1 MKRLWIILCCLSLCF
16 VVDAQIDYSCKYWFD
31 QNHAQSV
38 TSTFNTNEWQTEID
52 VGQLAD
58 GLHTLNL
65 QVMDTSMIW
74 SSPQSY
80 MFIKISPME
89 SLIDPVNMENLE
101 YICWFDQ
108 DFNDKRN
115 ASLGDGNLLFNVS
128 NLEEGLHTINII
140 LKGETLTSTE
150 SYSFIK
156 ISEQEPL
163 VPSVDMS
170 NLTCHYWFDRNFSN
184 QHTIP
189 FGDGNFLFE
198 VSDLVDG
205 LHTINIM
212 LEGETFA
219 STQSYMFIKVSPMEP
234 LIGSIDMSNLNYH
247 CWFDMD
253 YEHRIVSPVGNGGIM
268 LDVDNVS
275 DGLHTIHI
283 MLEGEALTSAQT
295 YMFYKKP
302 ELEDFGIA
310 KWQYFLNGDVS
321 QIHTFEISPVIDTLN
336 IITLL
341 PVETWP
347 VRSSCFHFNPNDGE
361 PYLNAKNEIIFRFC
375 SNDDRLL
382 EKSAFFVDYQVQQD
396 IVANVFERNT
406 TETFAAPRNNQIT
419 WFKLDAVVGDSL
431 AFVANKACTMQ
442 LFAPSGEEVYA
453 ATASEA
459 MTIGGCH
466 AWEDGT
472 YYLAVHDVTESGETI
487 SVTYNWVYRYSI
499 LAYDVHLVGNGGC
512 STITYQGNGFNSLL
526 DAYLINY
533 QNDTIHRLDI
543 GHESNTTTTITFNFY
558 EVNLGVYDAVFEF
571 NDEVIHISSA
581 LEVQEP
587 VDIVLTSTVNYPSTY
602 LRSQGTVTYTYTITN
617 NGNMSAYAVP
627 IFVYIS
633 SRTANGISHLKF
645 DGLDLASVISNIN
658 MDSLSNN
665 DVALLK
671 EWSEEIGD
679 DHHFFRLRTIDED
692 TGDSIL
698 VRSNFF
704 YANIAPFETK
714 SLFLNIT
721 SDEPIDVWMTVPN
734 DTVQPITL
742 IPNRGRGQYCCH
754 AEQVQCVL
762 DVACGVIDLA
772 NLVASMAGTNPA
784 GWATDAANCICSG
797 ISLIHSNVSKVFC
810 ADVGPGDFFDGLRS
824 ILDKNSIL
832 GWAMSCIQS
841 FIPGGRIADVAKAV
855 GNGSSILSFFAHP
868 LTVMDCAT
876 SLFGKKP
883 NCPPGDPNG
892 GKSTPVNSRD
902 PNDIYGYLSESGS
915 HYMLQEIQNIHY
927 EIEFEND
934 TTLATAAAHT
944 IIVRDTLDATKF
956 DLNSL
961 AAQSVTVGSKRMEL
975 NGEQTFAKTLDMRPE
990 LYVIAQVEQDYDPAT
1005 GIIQWTISSL
1015 DPMTMEPTDNPYQG
1029 VLPVNYF
1036 GDGVGFIDY
1045 SVSLKQTFADG
1056 TEISNRAGIIF
1067 DSEELIMTPTWTNIV
1082 DAVKPTSTIVDVTQV
1097 ADTLNFTFLSEDN
1110 RSGVWYHTLYYRND
1124 STEMEWKVKKNQILE
1139 NNYIMTLDD
1148 LQVTEYFVLATDS
1161 ACNREEKD
1169 FIAEYI
1175 YLPDNMTLQNT
1186 TLDQGWNWWSTYV
1199 EQNDVGGLQMME
1211 NSLGNNGLTIK
1222 SQDDFTT
1229 NYFETIGYNYWYG
1242 GLESV
1247 DNEQGYMINT
1257 NTTCNVKM
1265 IGVPASPSDHPIT
1278 LTPNWNWIGYPVNQA
1293 QLLSASL
1300 GGFQPEDNDVMK
1312 SHSGF
1317 ATYYDGYGWY
1327 PDDFIMTPGEGYLYK
1342 SNATSNKL
1350 LTYVLNRDAIPEK
1363 PTKEERSWT
1372 PVINK
1377 YAGNISVIAVVEASG
1392 VELRDNVE
1400 IAAFVNGECRGS
1412 AILRYF
1418 EPTDRY
1424 YAMLS
1429 IVGENGDVVDFEMLD
1444 AKSDSHITLHTNDVI
1459 GNLGNPMV
1467 LGFGSNTVDLEVYPN
1482 PVDRGQEFS
1491 LVIPQWEKPSEIL
1504 ITNALGE
1511 IVRKESIV
1519 GSTVKGL
1526 DTSGIYMVKIICAS
1540 GNVYMNKLIVK

>member
-1 MKRLWIILCCLSLCF
+1 MKRYILIICALIFCF
-16 VVDAQIDYSCKYWFD
+16 AMQAQPMTYSCRYWFD
-31 QNHAQSV
+31 QDFGQATTV
-38 TSTFNTNEWQTEID
+38 TLNGSTWQAELD
-52 VGQLAD
+52 VGSLLD
-58 GLHTLNL
+58 GLHSLHIH
-65 QVMDTSMIW
+65 VMDTSMRW
-74 SSPQSY
+74 SPSQSY
-80 MFIKISPME
+80 LFFKQSVFDTGTPNY
-89 SLIDPVNMENLE
+89 V
-101 YICWFDQ
+101 YHCWFDQ
-108 DFNDKRN
+108 DFENRVTN
-115 ASLGDGNLLFNVS
+115 SIGNGHFLFDVT
-128 NLEEGLHTINII
+128 NLEEGVHM
-140 LKGETLTSTE
+140 
-150 SYSFIK
+150 
-156 ISEQEPL
+156 
-163 VPSVDMS
+163 V
-170 NLTCHYWFDRNFSN
+170 H
-184 QHTIP
+184 
-189 FGDGNFLFE
+189 
-198 VSDLVDG
+198 
-205 LHTINIM
+205 IM
-212 LEGETFA
+212 LEGSSLTE
-219 STQSYMFIKVSPMEP
+219 TQSYMFLKMP
-234 LIGSIDMSNLNYH
+234 LENPTTELRYH
-247 CWFDMD
+247 FWFDQD
-253 YEHRIVSPVGNGGIM
+253 YSCKQTGLVGSGFIE
-268 LDVDNVS
+268 LDVGGLSNGIHTVNVQLDNGTLMTPKS
-275 DGLHTIHI
+275 
-283 MLEGEALTSAQT
+283 
-295 YMFYKKP
+295 YMFYKQP
-302 ELEDFGIA
+302 VGGHGITH
-310 KWQYFLNGDVS
+310 WEYWINGDMENKQKTVF
-321 QIHTFEISPVIDTLN
+321 TSPVDTLD
-336 IITLL
+336 IIALL
-341 PVETWP
+341 SVGHPDI
-347 VRSSCFHFNPNDGE
+347 RSSCFHFHPNGEE
-361 PYLNAKNEIIFRFC
+361 PYINAKNDITFC
-375 SNDDRLL
+375 FLDTDNCFI
-382 EKSAFFVDYQVQQD
+382 ETKSYYVDEQVEQS
-396 IVANVFERNT
+396 IEAEVFERNT
-406 TETFAAPRNNQIT
+406 TEIIDAPRNNNIK
-419 WFKLDAVVGDSL
+419 WFKLDAATGDYL
-431 AFVANKACTMQ
+431 TFIANKACTMQ
-442 LFAPSGEEVYA
+442 LFAPSGKEVYS
-453 ATASEA
+453 ATTSEA
-459 MTIGGCH
+459 MLPDGCNV
-466 AWEDGT
+466 WENGT
-472 YYLAVHDVTESGETI
+472 YYLAIHDVTGNGETVAI
-487 SVTYNWVYRYSI
+487 TYSWVYRYSI
-499 LAYDVHLVGNGGC
+499 LTYNVQKVGNGGY
-512 STITYQGNGFNSLL
+512 STITFKGNGFDSLL
-526 DAYLINY
+526 DMYLVNL
-533 QNDTIHRLDI
+533 QNDTISNLDI
-543 GHESNTTTTITFNFY
+543 GHESNTTTTVTLNFD
-558 EVNLGVYDAVFEF
+558 ETNLGMYDAVFMFDDETIRI
-571 NDEVIHISSA
+571 NDAIEVD
-581 LEVQEP
+581 EP
-587 VDIVLTSTVNYPSTY
+587 VDIILTSNIIYPNAYWSGTPVSYSLTV
-602 LRSQGTVTYTYTITN
+602 TN

-627 IFVYIS
+627 LYIYIS
-633 SRTANGISHLKF
+633 TTDLESIKHIEFEGLDLPSMLDYFQVDWDSIMVFNDVQDLRNKAKEIGCDHYFIKERLANNESGHKGVRSNYFFMNLAPNESKTMKMTLYGTRTGIETWITLPNESIPPRKTNGGTGGVNNPFCCTQELIQCTMGLVC
-645 DGLDLASVISNIN
+645 DGLDVAGLSPAGQALEPIIDVASCICETIQNSNEILSQVICEGEGFGDALKGLNKRSLSSWIISCANAINPFKKLKPLLELADKAMGLWTLSDMIGITGQRDFDTQVSDCVTKWTRRTPDCYPG
-658 MDSLSNN
+658 DSL
-665 DVALLK
+665 
-671 EWSEEIGD
+671 
-679 DHHFFRLRTIDED
+679 
-692 TGDSIL
+692 
-698 VRSNFF
+698 
-704 YANIAPFETK
+704 
-714 SLFLNIT
+714 
-721 SDEPIDVWMTVPN
+721 
-734 DTVQPITL
+734 
-742 IPNRGRGQYCCH
+742 
-754 AEQVQCVL
+754 
-762 DVACGVIDLA
+762 
-772 NLVASMAGTNPA
+772 
-784 GWATDAANCICSG
+784 
-797 ISLIHSNVSKVFC
+797 
-810 ADVGPGDFFDGLRS
+810 
-824 ILDKNSIL
+824 
-832 GWAMSCIQS
+832 
-841 FIPGGRIADVAKAV
+841 GGRTTPL
-855 GNGSSILSFFAHP
+855 SSH
-868 LTVMDCAT
+868 
-876 SLFGKKP
+876 
-883 NCPPGDPNG
+883 
-892 GKSTPVNSRD
+892 D

-915 HYMLQEIQNIHY
+915 HYMRQEIQNVQY

-944 IIVRDTLDATKF
+944 IIVRDTLDAAKF

-961 AAQSVTVGSKRMEL
+961 ASRSVTIGSKRMEL

-1045 SVSLKQTFADG
+1045 SVNLKQTFADG

-1124 STEMEWKVKKNQILE
+1124 STEMEWKIKKNQILE

-1148 LQVTEYFVLATDS
+1148 LQVTEYFVMATDS
-1161 ACNREEKD
+1161 AGNREDKD

-1186 TLDQGWNWWSTYV
+1186 TLVQGWNWWSTYV

-1278 LTPNWNWIGYPVNQA
+1278 LTPNWNWIGYLVNQA

-1363 PTKEERSWT
+1363 PTKEECSWT

-1377 YAGNISVIAVVEASG
+1377 YAGNISVIAVVEVSG

-1459 GNLGNPMV
+1459 GNLDNPMV

-1491 LVIPQWEKPSEIL
+1491 LVMPQWEKPSEIL